1 MSSVADG
8 KPILVVEDEHNIA
21 SLLKLYLGNE
31 GFSVALVADGA
42 KALDE
47 ADRLDPALVILDL
60 MLPGLDGLEI
70 CRRLRSRS
78 RVPVIMLTARDSE
91 IDRIVGLELG
101 ADDYITKPFSPRE
114 LVARVKAVLR
124 RTEEASGPGK
134 AEADLA
140 ILSLGAVVV
149 DPARR
154 QARAGDRPVE
164 LTAKE
169 FDLLA
174 FLIRNRGIVFSRDR
188 LLERVWGYVQ
198 PVDSRTV
205 DSHVRSLR
213 AKLGDAAGIVKT
225 LRGVGYKA
233 EA

>member
-1 MSSVADG
+1 MRSVADG

-31 GFSVALVADGA
+31 GFSVAWVADGA

-124 RTEEASGPGK
+124 RTEEAGGPGK
-134 AEADLA
+134 PEADLA
-140 ILSLGAVVV
+140 ILSLGTVVV

>member
-1 MSSVADG
+1 MPAG

-21 SLLKLYLGNE
+21 SLLKLYLSDA
-31 GFSVALVADGA
+31 GFSVAWVADGA

-47 ADRLDPALVILDL
+47 ADRLHPALVILDL

-70 CRRLRSRS
+70 CRLLRSRS

-114 LVARVKAVLR
+114 LVARVRAVLR
-124 RTEEASGPGK
+124 RTEEGGGGPGQ

-140 ILSLGAVVV
+140 ILSLGTVVV

-154 QARAGDRPVE
+154 EARAGDRPVE

-174 FLIRNRGIVFSRDR
+174 FLIRNRGIAFSRDR
-188 LLERVWGYVQ
+188 LLERVWGYLQ

-233 EA
+233 DA

>member
-1 MSSVADG
+1 MQATSGSIIGRMRSVAAG

-31 GFSVALVADGA
+31 GFSVAWVADGA

-101 ADDYITKPFSPRE
+101 ADDYITKPGSRRSCAAPRRR
-114 LVARVKAVLR
+114 LVPARPRVTSQSCRSAPSSSILPGGR
-124 RTEEASGPGK
+124 RGPG
-134 AEADLA
+134 
-140 ILSLGAVVV
+140 I
-149 DPARR
+149 ARWSS
-154 QARAGDRPVE
+154 RP
-164 LTAKE
+164 
-169 FDLLA
+169 
-174 FLIRNRGIVFSRDR
+174 
-188 LLERVWGYVQ
+188 
-198 PVDSRTV
+198 
-205 DSHVRSLR
+205 RSS
-213 AKLGDAAGIVKT
+213 T
-225 LRGVGYKA
+225 CWPS
-233 EA
+233 